1 MRWDTRIAI
10 VIGVLCLLSAGW
22 YFRVFR
28 PARLHP
34 GMAIDFTQPPSE
46 LAELKF
52 NIQPVPPPPP
62 KPKKPTRPLVA
73 PPRPVP
79 VVVPPP
85 APVPVKAPAPQ
96 PPALAPVQIVELPPE
111 PKPAPPGPRYYTVK
125 SGDSLWRI
133 AKEQLGDPARHEE
146 LFELNAATLNNDPD
160 NLRLGQKLILPP
172 K

>member
-28 PARLHP
+28 PTRLHP
-34 GMAIDFTQPPSE
+34 GMAIDFTKPPSE
-46 LAELKF
+46 SVELSR
-52 NIQPVPPPPP
+52 PLVPELPPP
-62 KPKKPTRPLVA
+62 KPIQPTRPLVA
-73 PPRPVP
+73 PPRPTP
-79 VVVPPP
+79 VVVQPS
-85 APVPVKAPAPQ
+85 APVKAPEQQPAP
-96 PPALAPVQIVELPPE
+96 QIVELPPE
-111 PKPAPPGPRYYTVK
+111 PEPAPPEPRYYTVK

-133 AKEQLGDPARHEE
+133 AKEQLGDPARHME
-146 LFELNAATLNNDPD
+146 LYELNAATLNNDPD